1 MIDLARLR
9 GDLPSAT
16 IHAYLN
22 AGTFGPMPKAAA
34 DAMRAHLEEAYVWG
48 RVGARGY
55 AAWDGLTAKARAAFA
70 SRRGLPGGRDRPHAL
85 HHRRLQHGDLGAR
98 LVGRR
103 RGDHHRP
110 TSTPG

>member
-16 IHAYLN
+16 MNAYFN
-22 AGTFGPMPKAAA
+22 AGTFGPLPKPAA
-34 DAMRAHLEEAYVWG
+34 DAMRAHLEEAYIWG

-55 AAWDGLTAKARAAFA
+55 AAWDGLTVKARAAFA
-70 SRRGLPGGRDRPHAL
+70 AARAARRRDRPHAQ

-98 LVGRR
+98 LGGRR
-103 RGDHHRP
+103 RGDHDHA
-110 TSTPG
+110 TSIPG